1 MRWLAGAFA
10 LMADQ
15 SIFIAGHR
23 GLAGSALVRHYAK
36 LPGWRILTRTHAELE
51 LRDNAAVRAFFE
63 RERPSHVIL
72 AAARVGGIK
81 ANAEAPVEF
90 LLDNLRIQNNV
101 IEAAADFGVAK
112 LLFLGSSCVYP
123 KLAPQPLR
131 EDCLLTSALEP
142 TNEGYAL
149 AKIAGL
155 KLCAYYRRQ
164 YGRNFISA
172 MPTNLYGP
180 NDNFDPDK
188 SHVLPA
194 LIRRFHEAKVA
205 GAPAVTLWGTGSP
218 RRELLHV
225 DDFAEACAAL
235 MERYESDQLIN
246 VGVGEDVTVRELA
259 ELIRGIVGYAGEIG
273 WNTAMPDGTPR
284 KLLDVSR
291 INALGWK
298 ARIPL
303 GEGIR
308 STYEWF
314 LANRVGR

>member
-1 MRWLAGAFA
+1 
-10 LMADQ
+10 MADQ

-23 GLAGSALVRHYAK
+23 GLAGSALVRHYAT
-36 LPGWRILTRTHAELE
+36 LPSWRIITRTHAELE
-51 LRDNAAVRAFFE
+51 LRDTAAVRAFFE

-81 ANAEAPVEF
+81 ANSESQVEF

-101 IEAAADFGVAK
+101 IEAAAHFDVRK

-123 KLAPQPLR
+123 KHAPQPLH
-131 EDCLLTSALEP
+131 EDSLLTSALEP

-164 YGRNFISA
+164 QGRNFISA

-180 NDNFDPDK
+180 NDNFDLDK

-194 LIRRFHEAKVA
+194 LIRRFHEAKMA
-205 GAPAVTLWGTGSP
+205 GTPVVTLWGTGSP
-218 RRELLHV
+218 RREFLHV
-225 DDFAEACAAL
+225 DDFAAACVAL

-246 VGVGEDVTVRELA
+246 VGVGEDVTIRELA
-259 ELIRGIVGYAGEIG
+259 ELIRGIIGYSGEVQ
-273 WNTAMPDGTPR
+273 WNSAMPDGTPR

-291 INALGWK
+291 IKALGWQ
-298 ARIPL
+298 ARISL
-303 GEGIR
+303 AEGIR
-308 STYEWF
+308 RTYEWF
-314 LANRVGR
+314 LANWIDR